1 MRYRI
6 LGKTG
11 IRVSE
16 IGVGA
21 WQLGGPLILDGK
33 MDGHPDVG
41 KQNATDLIRQCSSE
55 LGINFIDT
63 AEQYGAGE
71 SERRVGEALAGQ
83 RDRWI
88 ISTKFGMQVGDV
100 QIQPDGTPSG
110 KRVNDVSASRVPLSL
125 KHRCGG

>member
-1 MRYRI
+1 MKYRN

-11 IRVSE
+11 LAVSE

-21 WQLGGPLILDGK
+21 WQLGGPLLLDGK

-41 KQNATDLIRQCSSE
+41 EDFAIDLIHRAQDE

-71 SERRVGEALAGQ
+71 SKRRVGKALRGR
-83 RDRWI
+83 RDKWVV
-88 ISTKFGMQVGDV
+88 STKFGMQVGDV
-100 QIQPDGTPSG
+100 VPDP
-110 KRVNDVSASRVPLSL
+110 
-125 KHRCGG
+125 